1 MKSVDTKLDMQ
12 KVFEVMKN
20 KTNRDYREHFER
32 NLQIFID
39 RVAYNVSLTELAK
52 EHNLSLSRIQG
63 IEAKMIRQFQQIAK
77 KMKLA

>member
-1 MKSVDTKLDMQ
+1 MNKVDMKLDLQ

-20 KTNRDYREHFER
+20 KTNREYFDR

-39 RVAYNVSLTELAK
+39 RVAYGVSRSELAK
-52 EHNLSLSRIQG
+52 EHNLSATRIHG
-63 IEAKMIRQFQQIAK
+63 IEARMMRQFQEIVK